1 MIILSYLFLSL
12 SFNKT
17 DKFSASI
24 SKYLIINGTCVMM
37 VCKVIT
43 LMLLEICC
51 VVDILNIC
59 IVSFLI
65 TSLICCYSFFV
76 ERKYQ
81 NNHNST
87 LILFKFMLNL
97 IFCWGCVLL
106 FIGNFIKNYS
116 FNGLLPMFLVSSVL
130 YILMILYFENNTF
143 DI

>member
-65 TSLICCYSFFV
+65 LS
-76 ERKYQ
+76 
-81 NNHNST
+81 
-87 LILFKFMLNL
+87 
-97 IFCWGCVLL
+97 
-106 FIGNFIKNYS
+106 
-116 FNGLLPMFLVSSVL
+116 
-130 YILMILYFENNTF
+130 
-143 DI
+143 